1 MRKNIFELM
10 QGNEIDLYTE
20 YLRIYRVFERTEFEC
35 ESSIKIFIGENY
47 FLNWKH
53 RKRYI
58 SINDLLDSL
67 EISRSDMSQDNIS
80 TDKLLLYTELVFNL
94 INLIEEY
101 ALSYD
106 GRNIVKSL
114 RNNIADLLED
124 MNYEIK
130 TNTREQFVIIE
141 KDKLTTAVAE
151 KFPDIT
157 DTVIEYRRFVLKGN
171 IEAKRKILD
180 NLANKVE
187 PLRKTLKNTPYTNI
201 IEDINMMLNNLN
213 IRHNNIEGPKKQE
226 YTVNMPDNEL
236 EKWYDTTYDMI
247 LSALMIKDYND
258 KKEAIKEL
266 KSHY

>member
-1 MRKNIFELM
+1 
-10 QGNEIDLYTE
+10 
-20 YLRIYRVFERTEFEC
+20 
-35 ESSIKIFIGENY
+35 
-47 FLNWKH
+47 
-53 RKRYI
+53 
-58 SINDLLDSL
+58 
-67 EISRSDMSQDNIS
+67 
-80 TDKLLLYTELVFNL
+80 
-94 INLIEEY
+94 
-101 ALSYD
+101 
-106 GRNIVKSL
+106 
-114 RNNIADLLED
+114 